1 MRCDA
6 DKIPENIEFVAAE
19 LLAAPA
25 DRRPAMLEQI
35 AKALTSRLLVENP
48 GIGTRE
54 VSERVTR
61 FVEAVRA
68 RLEPLF
74 SIAYFALTGLITDPI
89 ASGCG
94 VWPGQQW

>member
-1 MRCDA
+1 MRRDA
-6 DKIPENIEFVAAE
+6 DTIPENIEFVAAE

-48 GIGTRE
+48 GIGIRE

-68 RLEPLF
+68 RLELLF
-74 SIAYFALTGLITDPI
+74 SIAYLALTALTTDPI
-89 ASGCG
+89 ASGCC
-94 VWPGQQW
+94 VWPG

>member
-1 MRCDA
+1 MRRDA

-48 GIGTRE
+48 GIGIRE

-74 SIAYFALTGLITDPI
+74 SIPYLALTSLTTDPI
-89 ASGCG
+89 VSGCC
-94 VWPGQQW
+94 VWPG

>member
-1 MRCDA
+1 MRRDA

-48 GIGTRE
+48 GIGIRE
-54 VSERVTR
+54 VSERVTQ

-68 RLEPLF
+68 RLELLF
-74 SIAYFALTGLITDPI
+74 SIAYLALTGLTTDPI
-89 ASGCG
+89 ASGCC
-94 VWPGQQW
+94 VWPG

>member
-1 MRCDA
+1 MRRDA
-6 DKIPENIEFVAAE
+6 DTIPENIEFVAAE

-48 GIGTRE
+48 GIGIRE

-61 FVEAVRA
+61 FVETVRA
-68 RLEPLF
+68 RLELF
-74 SIAYFALTGLITDPI
+74 SIAYLALTGLITDPI
-89 ASGCG
+89 ASGCC
-94 VWPGQQW
+94 VWPG

>member
-1 MRCDA
+1 MRRDA
-6 DKIPENIEFVAAE
+6 DKIPENIDFVAAE

-25 DRRPAMLEQI
+25 DQRPAMLEHI

-48 GIGTRE
+48 GIGIRD
-54 VSERVTR
+54 VSDRVTR

-74 SIAYFALTGLITDPI
+74 NIAFLTLTGLM
-89 ASGCG
+89 SL
-94 VWPGQQW
+94 